1 MKRTKIKIL
10 ITLVVGVVVLFL
22 IFFMVFNK
30 PESVPNGS
38 RTHIQWL
45 YHRIY
50 QLHVVYC
57 VVQLAMLLAEIV
69 HSISNFLC
77 IFFHC
82 RAKNMLVN
90 LFNHSCT

>member
-1 MKRTKIKIL
+1 MTELETMIRA
-10 ITLVVGVVVLFL
+10 
-22 IFFMVFNK
+22 
-30 PESVPNGS
+30 ESYIRKMADGS